1 MDTVLQVEDIIKNVK
16 EWAENIQIQYS
27 EILTLEVLTERNV
40 IYRAEF
46 TCSHCMA
53 EVLVGKPYWAPYRNV
68 SFIVIALVNNVAE
81 IVYHWYDSYEN
92 TISDI
97 LEQLNKGIRF
107 ATDYNF

>member
-1 MDTVLQVEDIIKNVK
+1 MALQVEDIIKHVK

-27 EILTLEVLTERNV
+27 ETLKLEVLTEDNA

-53 EVLVGKPYWAPYRNV
+53 EVLVEKPHWAPYRDV
-68 SFIVIALVNNVAE
+68 SFLVVAIVNNTAE
-81 IVYHWYDSYEN
+81 MVYHWYDSEEN

-97 LEQLNKGIRF
+97 LEQLDKGIRF
-107 ATDYNF
+107 AIDYNG